1 MSQVASPNGNKL
13 SLGWDLHGLPEGRN
27 KRRYREKAL
36 DFRWLWLWSKPCYR
50 SGGEPAS
57 FMSATPTAQR
67 ARRQAKPFVSIEAQ
81 TRRVIS
87 HIADSE
93 CPVLLAGEHGVGKRF
108 VAEQI
113 HVQSR
118 HARAPFVEIDCA
130 ATSAQEICAAIS
142 SAGSVYFSEVG
153 YLDLALQE
161 LIIQNQP
168 VNSSRLLF
176 GTSRDLRADVHSWC
190 MREDFYY
197 LISAVA
203 LQIPPL
209 RCRKSEIPTL
219 ADELLTQYSRQF
231 DRPKPVLREDIIG
244 FLMDHSWPENL
255 REFQTA
261 IKTFVAI
268 EDQSISLA
276 ALKAALPNGKSN
288 GHRVPLL
295 LKDATRAASTQIE
308 RRLISEVLVSTNGN
322 RKRAAVELGISYK
335 ALLYKL
341 KQFSA
346 DSLQT
351 SCSSHGVTL

>member
-1 MSQVASPNGNKL
+1 MTGT
-13 SLGWDLHGLPEGRN
+13 
-27 KRRYREKAL
+27 
-36 DFRWLWLWSKPCYR
+36 
-50 SGGEPAS
+50 
-57 FMSATPTAQR
+57 TPVQR
-67 ARRQAKPFVSIEAQ
+67 VRRQVKPFVSIEAQ
-81 TRRVIS
+81 TQRVIAR
-87 HIADSE
+87 IADSN
-93 CPVLLAGEHGVGKRF
+93 CPVLITGEHGVGKRS
-108 VAEQI
+108 VAGQI
-113 HVQSR
+113 HAQSR
-118 HARAPFVEIDCA
+118 RARAPLAEIDCA
-130 ATSAQEICAAIS
+130 ETSAQEIRSVLS

-153 YLDLALQE
+153 GLSLALQE
-161 LIIQNQP
+161 LIINNQAM
-168 VNSSRLLF
+168 NNSRLLF

-197 LISAVA
+197 YISAVT

-209 RCRKSEIPTL
+209 RCRKSEILAL
-219 ADELLTQYSRQF
+219 ADEFLTQYSRQF

-276 ALKAALPNGKSN
+276 ALKAALPSVRSN

-308 RRLISEVLVSTNGN
+308 RRLISEVLASTKGN
-322 RKRAAVELGISYK
+322 RKRAALELGISYK

-346 DSLQT
+346 DSLPV
-351 SCSSHGVTL
+351 SGSHGVAL